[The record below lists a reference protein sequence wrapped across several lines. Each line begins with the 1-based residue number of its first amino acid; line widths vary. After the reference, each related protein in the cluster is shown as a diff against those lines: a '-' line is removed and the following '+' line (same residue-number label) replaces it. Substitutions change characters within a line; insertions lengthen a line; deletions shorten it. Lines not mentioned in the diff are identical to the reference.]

1 MIRPEFYRAKA
12 KELRAKAQE
21 EHDPV
26 LQADGE
32 RLAASYENL
41 ADQLSAA
48 EEDAQP
54 THRPKKSRA
63 LVRCWHKASNCRL

>member
-1 MIRPEFYRAKA
+1 MIRSEFYRGKA
-12 KELRAKAQE
+12 EEVRAKAQGE
-21 EHDPV
+21 PDPV
-26 LQADGE
+26 LRADGE

-54 THRPKKSRA
+54 TPDPKKSRA
-63 LVRCWHKASNCRL
+63 